1 MFMEEKVPESRLSM
15 LSFCDTYLSVLARRE
30 QMKCMKR
37 LVDYTSPRSLDQL
50 SAENEPISLNSNIA
64 CSVLMEEIA

>member
-15 LSFCDTYLSVLARRE
+15 LSLCDTYLSVLARRE

-50 SAENEPISLNSNIA
+50 SAEM
-64 CSVLMEEIA
+64 VLT